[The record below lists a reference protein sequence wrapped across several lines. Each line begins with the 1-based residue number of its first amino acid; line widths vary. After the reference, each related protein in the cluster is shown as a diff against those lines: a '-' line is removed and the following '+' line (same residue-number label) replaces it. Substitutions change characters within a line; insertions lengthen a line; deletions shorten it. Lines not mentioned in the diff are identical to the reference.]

1 MLGTRFLS
9 GCRKGSRAASVRRE
23 GGPIRQRLGP
33 VQLARAMVEHPFI
46 AAPVLKPTCGRNAG
60 AMPVMARPTTCERC
74 RRPVWFSLLAPRRA
88 DHQTIRPPTNQK
100 PPYTYVYIIFFC
112 IVYGRICMFMY
123 IYIYINI
130 YTNTYGGDSPGYPG
144 NESKTSLL

>member
-9 GCRKGSRAASVRRE
+9 GCRKGSRAASVRKE
-23 GGPIRQRLGP
+23 GGLIRQRLGP
-33 VQLARAMVEHPFI
+33 LQLARAMVEHPFI

-100 PPYTYVYIIFFC
+100 PPY
-112 IVYGRICMFMY
+112 
-123 IYIYINI
+123 IYIELELVAELFVPR
-130 YTNTYGGDSPGYPG
+130 DA
-144 NESKTSLL
+144 SLTLKAGLLWYQSF